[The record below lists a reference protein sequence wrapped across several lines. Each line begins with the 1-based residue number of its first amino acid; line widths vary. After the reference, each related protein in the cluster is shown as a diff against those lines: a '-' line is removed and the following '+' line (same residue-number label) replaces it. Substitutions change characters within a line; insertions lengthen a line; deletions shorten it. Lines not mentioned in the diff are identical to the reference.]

1 MDNTLTFENFRDEWQ
16 KEVIQGSPTRNEL
29 SRRFIRKLVSQWRDL
44 GETTDDILFEPDGD
58 DSGIDLIYFE
68 KNESHENSGD
78 TLYLFQSKF
87 GSRSINPEVI
97 FKDGQKVVSEIEV
110 AINTGATRTFPKKL
124 QVIIEEINSS
134 QFSHITFVIATS
146 NPLTKTE
153 IKSIDDLRS
162 IGQRRLGTRF
172 EIQAISLETIYLSLI
187 DETANKT
194 PRLQIPI
201 KVNVAPSG
209 DNLLVGSVTLPD
221 LFEFMKTYRAQTG
234 DLDLLYE
241 KNVRRFLGIRGR
253 INKQIR
259 TTLQETPSQFGLY
272 NNGITIVVKDF
283 QPDKQKVYVL
293 NDPYIV
299 NGCQTT
305 RTIWEVFSQKIDI
318 HQNGADAEIL
328 AWKEDAKNGIVI
340 VKIVRV
346 GSTGEELLQN
356 ITRYTNSQNAVSEK
370 DFITLDKDFQIL
382 QDEMASKY
390 DFFLEIQRGGWDSQQ
405 TLQNLN
411 VQTRQFVKHA
421 NAFDLLKVYGA
432 GWLRQAGIAVGR
444 NRAFSPGG
452 AIYRNIMKGDE
463 DDRAFNSDDLYAAYV
478 LEQASIEFEF
488 GRAAKKPSRRIT
500 KFLFYLVTIDLLRDV
515 FIRSNIPIS
524 NSKITEGI
532 LKLQKPE
539 HKDAF
544 GDLLESSIAVIDEY
558 LTQGEEDSVFNEPEF
573 KKRFNGDLN
582 GYLKWDDLGLPEA
595 SPVFINLLAI
605 HKRTMGRGQPSPR
618 SEIELALK

>member
-1 MDNTLTFENFRDEWQ
+1 MSNALTFESFRDEWL
-16 KEVIQGSPTRNEL
+16 KEINKGSPTRKE
-29 SRRFIRKLVSQWRDL
+29 SSARFIRKLVSQWRDL
-44 GETTDDILFEPDGD
+44 GETTDDILFETDGE

-68 KNESHENSGD
+68 KNESDENSGD
-78 TLYLFQSKF
+78 TLYLFQNRF
-87 GSRSINPEVI
+87 GSRSTNPEII
-97 FKDGQKVVSEIEV
+97 FKEGQKVVSEIEV
-110 AINTGATRTFPKKL
+110 AVSTGATTTLSKKL
-124 QVIIEEINSS
+124 QTIIEEVNSS
-134 QFSHITFVIATS
+134 QFSHTILVIATS

-162 IGQRRLGTRF
+162 VGQRRLGARF

-209 DNLLVGSVTLPD
+209 ENLLVGSVTLPD
-221 LFEFMKTYRAQTG
+221 LFEFMNIYRAQTG

-283 QPDKQKVYVL
+283 QPDKQKIYIL

-305 RTIWEVFSQKIDI
+305 RTIWEVFSQKIDAQ
-318 HQNGADAEIL
+318 QNDAENL
-328 AWKEDAKNGIVI
+328 SWKESAKNGIVI

-370 DFITLDKDFQIL
+370 DFITLDKDFQVL
-382 QDEMASKY
+382 QDEMASKH

-405 TLQNLN
+405 SLQNLN
-411 VQTRQFVKHA
+411 AQTRQFVKHA

-444 NRAFSPGG
+444 NRAFTPGG
-452 AIYRNIMKGDE
+452 VIYRSIMNGDE
-463 DDRAFNSDDLYAAYV
+463 NDRPFNSDDLYAAYV
-478 LEQASIEFEF
+478 LEQASTKFEF

-500 KFLFYLVTIDLLRDV
+500 KFLFYLVVIDLLRDV

-539 HKDAF
+539 HMDAF
-544 GDLLESSIAVIDEY
+544 NDLLEFSIAVIDEY

-573 KKRFNGDLN
+573 KNRFNGDLN
-582 GYLKWDDLGLPEA
+582 GYLKWDDLGLPES

-618 SEIELALK
+618 SLIEIALR

>member
-1 MDNTLTFENFRDEWQ
+1 MSKTLTFENFRDEWL
-16 KEVIQGSPTRNEL
+16 KEINQGSPARKEL
-29 SRRFIRKLVSQWRDL
+29 NARFIRKLVSQWRDL
-44 GETTDDILFEPDGD
+44 GETTDDVFFENDGE

-68 KNESHENSGD
+68 KNEIDENSGD

-87 GSRSINPEVI
+87 GARSLNTETI
-97 FKDGQKVVSEIEV
+97 FKEGQKVISEIEV
-110 AINTGATRTFPKKL
+110 FINTGVTRLFSKKL
-124 QVIIEEINSS
+124 QVILEGLKPS
-134 QFSHITFVIATS
+134 QSNHITFVIATA

-153 IKSIDDLRS
+153 IKGIDDLRS
-162 IGQRRLGTRF
+162 IGQGRLGARF
-172 EIQAISLETIYLSLI
+172 EIQAISLETIFLNLI
-187 DETANKT
+187 DETSNVT

-209 DNLLVGSVTLPD
+209 ENLLVGSVALPD
-221 LFEFMKTYRAQTG
+221 LFEFMKTYRTQTG
-234 DLDLLYE
+234 DLDQLYE

-259 TTLQETPSQFGLY
+259 LTLQETPSQFGLY

-283 QPDKQKVYVL
+283 QPNSPKDYVL
-293 NDPYIV
+293 YDPYIV

-305 RTIWEVFSQKIDI
+305 RTIWEVFSQKTDT
-318 HQNGADAEIL
+318 QEDDAENL
-328 AWKEDAKNGIVI
+328 AWRDDAKNGIVV

-370 DFITLDKDFQIL
+370 DFITLDKEFQIL
-382 QDEMASKY
+382 QDKMASKY
-390 DFFLEIQRGGWDSQQ
+390 NFFLEIQRGGWDSQQ

-411 VQTRQFVKHA
+411 QQLPQFIKHA

-444 NRAFSPGG
+444 NTAFAPGG
-452 AIYRNIMKGDE
+452 VIYRKIMEGGEK
-463 DDRAFNSDDLYAAYV
+463 DRPFNSDDLYAAYL
-478 LEQASIEFEF
+478 LEQASIKNEF
-488 GRAAKKPSRRIT
+488 GRAAKKPSRRLT
-500 KFLFYLVTIDLLRDV
+500 KFLFYLVAIDLLRDV

-524 NSKITEGI
+524 NSKITDGL
-532 LKLQKPE
+532 LKLQKAE
-539 HKDAF
+539 HKEAFDA
-544 GDLLESSIAVIDEY
+544 LLESSIAVIDEY

-573 KKRFNGDLN
+573 KDRFNSDLN
-582 GYLKWDDLGLPEA
+582 GYLKWDELGSPEK

-618 SEIELALK
+618 SLIEIALR

>member
-1 MDNTLTFENFRDEWQ
+1 MSKALTFENFRDEWL
-16 KEVIQGSPTRNEL
+16 KEINMGSPTRKE
-29 SRRFIRKLVSQWRDL
+29 SSARFIRKLVSQWRDL
-44 GETTDDILFEPDGD
+44 GETTDDILFESDSE

-68 KNESHENSGD
+68 KNESDENSGD
-78 TLYLFQSKF
+78 TLYLFQNKF
-87 GSRSINPEVI
+87 GSRSTSPEVI
-97 FKDGQKVVSEIEV
+97 FKEGQKVVSEIEV
-110 AINTGATRTFPKKL
+110 AISTGATTLSKKL
-124 QVIIEEINSS
+124 QTIIEEVNSS
-134 QFSHITFVIATS
+134 QFSHTILVIATS

-162 IGQRRLGTRF
+162 VGQRRLGTRF
-172 EIQAISLETIYLSLI
+172 EIQTISLETIYLSLI

-209 DNLLVGSVTLPD
+209 ENLLVGSVTLPD
-221 LFEFMKTYRAQTG
+221 LFEFMNIYRAQTG

-259 TTLQETPSQFGLY
+259 TTLQDTPSQFGLY

-283 QPDKQKVYVL
+283 QPDKQKIYVL

-305 RTIWEVFSQKIDI
+305 RTIWEVFSQKIDSQ
-318 HQNGADAEIL
+318 QNDAENL

-370 DFITLDKDFQIL
+370 DFITLDKDFQVL
-382 QDEMASKY
+382 QDEMASKH

-405 TLQNLN
+405 SLQNLN
-411 VQTRQFVKHA
+411 PQTRQFVKHA

-444 NRAFSPGG
+444 NRAFTPGG
-452 AIYRNIMKGDE
+452 VIYRNIMNGDE
-463 DDRAFNSDDLYAAYV
+463 NDRPFNSDDLYAAYV
-478 LEQASIEFEF
+478 LEQASTKFEF

-500 KFLFYLVTIDLLRDV
+500 KFLFYLVVIDLLRDV

-544 GDLLESSIAVIDEY
+544 SDLLEFSIAVIDEY

-573 KKRFNGDLN
+573 KNRFNGDLN
-582 GYLKWDDLGLPEA
+582 GYLKWDELGLPES

-618 SEIELALK
+618 SQIETALR